1 MAKEEKKGGALKVVV
16 ITLSLLLVVSVG
28 FTSYLLLFKKPNDEV
43 VNKHALDGVEF
54 YSLGD
59 FKLNLADEGKF
70 VQLTLQMGY
79 RGDDEMKEELEK
91 KKDGPLRDAVITVIS
106 SKTVNDFKGDGKA
119 KVKEEIRN
127 AIAPLLEHGEVVDIW
142 LGDIIYT

>member
-1 MAKEEKKGGALKVVV
+1 MAKEEKKGSGLKIVV
-16 ITLSLLLVVSVG
+16 IILCLLLAVSVG
-28 FTSYLLLFKKPNDEV
+28 FTSYMLFFKKPNGQVEQ
-43 VNKHALDGVEF
+43 HALEGVEF

-79 RGDDEMKEELEK
+79 KGDKEIAEELEK

-119 KVKEEIRN
+119 KVKEEIKN
-127 AIAPLLEHGEVVDIW
+127 ALAPLIEHGKVVDVW

>member
-16 ITLSLLLVVSVG
+16 ITLSLLLIVSVG
-28 FTSYLLLFKKPNDEV
+28 FTSYLLLFKKPNEEV
-43 VNKHALDGVEF
+43 SQHALDGVEF

-79 RGDDEMKEELEK
+79 RGDDEMPEELEK

-119 KVKEEIRN
+119 KVKEEIKN

>member
-1 MAKEEKKGGALKVVV
+1 MAKEEKKGGTLKIVV
-16 ITLSLLLVVSVG
+16 ILLSLLLIVSVG
-28 FTSYLLLFKKPNDEV
+28 FTSYMLLFKKPNEE
-43 VNKHALDGVEF
+43 VNKHALSGVEF

-59 FKLNLADEGKF
+59 FKLNLADEGKY

-79 RGDDEMKEELEK
+79 RGGDETKEELEK
-91 KKDGPLRDAVITVIS
+91 KKDGPLRDAVINVIS

-119 KVKEEIRN
+119 KIKEEIKN
-127 AIAPLLEHGEVVDIW
+127 AIAPLIEHGEVVDIW